1 MMETTPGH
9 LEALEEKIRALEAQI
24 HELNS
29 AASPKPVGDN
39 YKELLQNLP
48 VGVIIY
54 NLSFKVVY
62 INHVVADLFGFPDT
76 NIPEEIDLDIFKYVL
91 PEYHE
96 KLKKRFS
103 SLSVGE
109 PVLDF
114 FELRMR
120 LLDNSIADIQAKS
133 SAIIFN
139 GHPAIQTIFLD
150 ITLTKRIERE
160 KEKGDARIA
169 MVLDSIDELVY
180 FIEFKPDGSD
190 KQIRYISSAIEQILN
205 ITPEEYIAG
214 TDKLLAQ
221 CHPDDLPK
229 IFEVADALKKDRSP
243 KEFIYRFK
251 RKNTD
256 HYIWLEERI
265 LPQLN
270 ENGEHIANLGI
281 MRIVTDRVNYESKLR
296 ESEAL
301 LSMVLNS
308 IDEVVYYMNFSNEER
323 NLKFVSNN
331 IEEIVGFTKDEY
343 ANYSGNFLEY
353 IHPDDLDQLRAMQ
366 KKAYLEKK
374 PALYN
379 YRFRHKKTGKYIWIE
394 ERVFPKYDSEGV
406 FIANFGVTRDITEI
420 KEAELALKVNEE
432 KFRMLAENAQ
442 DVIFKYSLLPSP
454 HYEYVSPSIY
464 RVTGYTP
471 EEFYADPFLSFKIT
485 YPDDL
490 PLLQGTEATLKKNKP
505 LSEVVNHSIVVRWVR
520 KDGGIIWSETR
531 NLPVYDENKIL
542 VAIEGISRDITQSKK
557 DEEDL
562 RDSEERFRI
571 LANASI
577 EGIVLSDRGL
587 IIDVNERFLNIFG
600 FERRE
605 QALGRPIRSFIIR
618 DSKNFTS
625 NRMSNVGPFS
635 SFEIVCRKD
644 DGTEIFIEA
653 RGQNIPYS
661 GKNIR
666 ITAINDIT
674 QRKLAENALKES
686 ERALSTLLGN
696 LPGMAFRRAFD
707 ESWTMLF
714 VNNGC
719 LELTGYSADD
729 LLFNRKL
736 SFSDLIHAEDRIG
749 IRANVEAAISS
760 KSQFELQYRITC
772 ANHQTKWV
780 WEKGEGVFDDQG
792 NLISIEGF
800 ISDITTRKQHE
811 FELESSRESYKN
823 LIESSPD
830 GIFIH
835 NKKGVVTFANPSIL
849 KMLGVESLD
858 DSGLKS
864 IYDFSLP
871 EDLALYRKRSRD
883 LFEGKDLPFIET
895 KIRRPDGSFFEV
907 ESKPILFNYFGKLS
921 VLVFC
926 RDISFQRQLEKEQ
939 LRALMAEEAN
949 KKLQREIEQRQR
961 TERKLQAAQKYTGR
975 LIDSSLDMICATD
988 KEGRLTEFNQAAQK
1002 SFGYTA
1008 EEVIG
1013 QYVGILY
1020 AHPEQRK
1027 LINDELLDGTGFF
1040 AAEIINK
1047 KKNGELFTSFLSASV
1062 LKDDS
1067 GETIGA
1073 MGVSRD
1079 ITEIKKTEDQIAM
1092 QAAKL
1097 NSIIETSTH
1106 YIWTFDREL
1115 KITSFNSNYSN
1126 MIEERYGVPVSLG
1139 ANLFKGRFVSTSEHN
1154 DFWTIKC
1161 LAAFKG
1167 IPQEFETS
1175 FYIESTGE
1183 TKWMEV
1189 HMNPIFG
1196 ADKKVN
1202 EISGIGHDIT
1212 EKKLSEEK
1220 IKQSLKEKEVLL
1232 KEVHHRVKN
1241 NLQVISSILN
1251 LQSSYVKDK
1260 KTLEILRESQNRI
1273 KSMAFIHESLYQTKD
1288 FSNINFTEYVTSL
1301 ANNLVHSYQ
1310 SFEDQVDLE
1319 LKIQDIYLN
1328 LDIAIPCGL
1337 IINEILSNALK
1348 YAFQK
1353 NEKGKIGIR
1362 LSILEQ
1368 EITLVIRDNG
1378 VGLPAH
1384 IDYRNTESLGL
1395 QLVVT
1400 LVDQLGGTI
1409 KLDRLKGTKFTIVF
1423 INSIKNH

>member
-1 MMETTPGH
+1 MMENTPTH
-9 LEALEEKIRALEAQI
+9 PQDLLEKIRKLELQV
-24 HELNS
+24 HELQNS
-29 AASPKPVGDN
+29 ANLKSVGTN
-39 YKELLQNLP
+39 YKDLLQNLP

-54 NLSFKVVY
+54 DLSFQVIY
-62 INHVVADLFGFPDT
+62 INHFVAALFGLPDSGVPADL
-76 NIPEEIDLDIFKYVL
+76 DLDIFNYIL

-96 KLKKRFS
+96 KLKQRYQR
-103 SLSVGE
+103 LLLGDTL
-109 PVLDF
+109 LDF
-114 FELRMR
+114 FELRLK
-120 LLDNSIADIQAKS
+120 LLDGSFADIQAKS
-133 SAIIFN
+133 SAIFFN
-139 GHPAIQTIFLD
+139 GTPAVQTIFID
-150 ITLTKRIERE
+150 ITQAKRIEEE
-160 KEKGDARIA
+160 KKKGDARVS

-180 FIEFKPDGSD
+180 FIEFNADGSN
-190 KQIRYISSAIEQILN
+190 KQIRYISAAIERILL

-214 TDKLLAQ
+214 TDQLLSQ

-229 IFEVADALKKDRSP
+229 IFEVAEQLKKDKTP
-243 KEFIYRFK
+243 KEFIYRFR
-251 RKNTD
+251 RKNSND
-256 HYIWLEERI
+256 YIWLEERI

-270 ENGEHIANLGI
+270 ERGEHIANLGI
-281 MRIVTDRVNYESKLR
+281 MRIVTDRVNYESKLK

-308 IDEVVYYMNFSNEER
+308 IDEVVYYMNFSNSER

-331 IEEIVGFTKDEY
+331 IEEIVGFTKQEY
-343 ANYSGNFLEY
+343 SSYSGNFLEY
-353 IHPDDLDQLRAMQ
+353 IHPEDLDQLRTLQ
-366 KKAYLEKK
+366 HKAKNDKK

-394 ERVFPKYDSEGV
+394 ERVFPKYDSEGN

-442 DVIFKYSLLPSP
+442 DVIFKFSLNPEP

-464 RVTGYTP
+464 QITGYTP
-471 EEFYADPFLSFKIT
+471 EEFYANPFLSFKIT
-485 YPDDL
+485 HKEDMY
-490 PLLQGTEATLKKNKP
+490 LLNDTEAALKENKHISSVIQNSVTL
-505 LSEVVNHSIVVRWVR
+505 RWVR
-520 KDGGIIWSETR
+520 KDGAIVWTETR
-531 NLPVYDENKIL
+531 NLPVFDENGNL
-542 VAIEGISRDITQSKK
+542 VAIEGISRDITQSRK
-557 DEEDL
+557 DEEAL
-562 RDSEERFRI
+562 RDSEDRFRI
-571 LANASI
+571 LSNASI
-577 EGIVLSDRGL
+577 EGIVLSDRGMV
-587 IIDVNERFLNIFG
+587 IDVNERFLEIFG
-600 FERRE
+600 FQHRE
-605 QALGRPIRSFIIR
+605 QAIGKPIRSFIIR
-618 DSKNFTS
+618 DSKNFIA
-625 NRMSNVGPFS
+625 NRMSSEGPFH
-635 SFEIVCRKD
+635 SFEIVCRKN
-644 DGTEIFIEA
+644 DGTEFFVEA
-653 RGQNIPYS
+653 RGQNIPYN

-696 LPGMAFRRAFD
+696 LPGMAFRAASD
-707 ESWTMLF
+707 PNWTMLF

-719 LELTGYSADD
+719 LELTGYPPED
-729 LLFNRKL
+729 LLNNRKV
-736 SFSDLIHAEDRIG
+736 SFAELIHHEDKDDVRQS
-749 IRANVEAAISS
+749 VETAVKN
-760 KSQFELQYRITC
+760 KSPFELQYRIIC
-772 ANHQTKWV
+772 ADQKIKWV
-780 WEKGEGVFDDQG
+780 WEKGEGVFDEQG
-792 NLISIEGF
+792 NLISLEGF
-800 ISDITTRKQHE
+800 ISDITSRKQHE

-835 NKKGVVTFANPSIL
+835 DTKGNVSFANPSVL
-849 KMLGVESLD
+849 KMLGVDSMD
-858 DSGLKS
+858 DFGVKS
-864 IYDFSLP
+864 IYDYSLP
-871 EDLALYRKRSRD
+871 EDLEVYRKRKRH

-895 KIRRPDGSFFEV
+895 KIRRPDGSFVEV
-907 ESKPILFNYFGKLS
+907 ESKPILFNYFGNLS

-926 RDISFQRQLEKEQ
+926 RDITFQRRLEKEQ
-939 LRALMAEEAN
+939 VRAQMAEEAN
-949 KKLQREIEQRQR
+949 KKLQREIEQRQN
-961 TERKLQAAQKYTGR
+961 TERKLQATQKYTGR

-988 KEGRLTEFNQAAQK
+988 GEGRLTEFNQAAQK
-1002 SFGYTA
+1002 TFGYTSD
-1008 EEVIG
+1008 EVIG
-1013 QYVGILY
+1013 EFVGFLY
-1020 AHPEQRK
+1020 AHPEQR
-1027 LINDELLDGTGFF
+1027 LQINNELMHGSGFF
-1040 AAEIINK
+1040 AGEIINRK
-1047 KKNGELFTSFLSASV
+1047 KDGELFVSFLSASV
-1062 LKDDS
+1062 LKDES

-1079 ITEIKKTEDQIAM
+1079 ITEIKKTEEQIAL
-1092 QAAKL
+1092 QASKL

-1115 KITSFNSNYSN
+1115 QVTSFNLNYSK
-1126 MIEERYGVPVSLG
+1126 MIEERYGAPVELG
-1139 ANLFKGRFVSTSEHN
+1139 TNLFKGQFVSSSEHN

-1167 IPQEFETS
+1167 IPQQFETS

-1189 HMNPIFG
+1189 HLNPIYG
-1196 ADKKVN
+1196 VDRKVN

-1288 FSNINFTEYVTSL
+1288 FSNINFTEYVSSL

-1310 SFEDQVDLE
+1310 SFEGQVELE
-1319 LKIQDIYLN
+1319 LKIQDVYLN

-1348 YAFQK
+1348 YAFPK
-1353 NEKGKIGIR
+1353 NQKGKINIR
-1362 LSILEQ
+1362 LSIKDQ
-1368 EITLVIRDNG
+1368 EITLVIKDNG
-1378 VGLPAH
+1378 VGLPSH